1 MTFKSISEGINK
13 GINEGAFRVEDV
25 FTVEDAFTV
34 SRETLPLFSLRAAA
48 QRAFKK
54 GSLTKIRDR
63 ILRIEGLK
71 TELFKRTFKLFK
83 QIKKEAEFRRK
94 MDAWGLDLHRGK
106 EESNGDSLLIDE
118 LGLQIH
124 LPRSIQMAHWELK
137 QIADFLPGR
146 KIALD
151 FLNEF
156 MKINPSFIHEKT
168 RMIAK
173 GLSEGREFKVIEQIG
188 QGAQATVYLMKDPNG
203 EFCVKKCPLIQKNS
217 KPLIQENSKT
227 AVNEAKMLAAINE
240 ANESKMLAAI
250 NESKML
256 AAINDIQGV
265 IHILGVTPQG
275 YPILEFAPNSFRSLS
290 PVSIAEENENEA
302 GKREMRELAV
312 TLSCLHGRGIVHRDI
327 KNENILR
334 DDSNRPKIADFGYA
348 VSCPEEKI
356 RKGMKG
362 TPYYM
367 APEVIRNEP
376 YDAKADVWSLGVLY
390 YNLKT
395 GGKYPHLQEDLLPD
409 PISYLYCVGLATTP
423 PKLGKINEAP
433 LKDLLTGMLEPNP
446 EKRLSIDDV
455 VQHPYF
461 SH

>member
-1 MTFKSISEGINK
+1 MTFKLIN
-13 GINEGAFRVEDV
+13 
-25 FTVEDAFTV
+25 EDAFTV
-34 SRETLPLFSLRAAA
+34 AWETLPLFSLRAEA
-48 QRAFKK
+48 QRAFKE
-54 GSLTKIRDR
+54 GSLTEIRDR

-71 TELFKRTFKLFK
+71 TELFKRTSELFK
-83 QIKKEAEFRRK
+83 QVKEEAEFSRK
-94 MDAWGLDLHRGK
+94 MDAWGLDLPRGK

-137 QIADFLPGR
+137 QIADFLPGS
-146 KIALD
+146 KPALD

-203 EFCVKKCPLIQKNS
+203 EFCVKKCPLIQEWGVKNVPSAPEGSETEFLFVDTGDFGRNSNSVSEKISLQNSDIFDIPIQENS

-227 AVNEAKMLAAINE
+227 AVNEAKMLAVINE
-240 ANESKMLAAI
+240 AKMLAVI
-250 NESKML
+250 NEAKML

-327 KNENILR
+327 KNEQFPVHAN
-334 DDSNRPKIADFGYA
+334 
-348 VSCPEEKI
+348 
-356 RKGMKG
+356 
-362 TPYYM
+362 
-367 APEVIRNEP
+367 
-376 YDAKADVWSLGVLY
+376 
-390 YNLKT
+390 
-395 GGKYPHLQEDLLPD
+395 
-409 PISYLYCVGLATTP
+409 
-423 PKLGKINEAP
+423 
-433 LKDLLTGMLEPNP
+433 
-446 EKRLSIDDV
+446 
-455 VQHPYF
+455 
-461 SH
+461 

>member
-1 MTFKSISEGINK
+1 
-13 GINEGAFRVEDV
+13 A
-25 FTVEDAFTV
+25 
-34 SRETLPLFSLRAAA
+34 
-48 QRAFKK
+48 
-54 GSLTKIRDR
+54 
-63 ILRIEGLK
+63 
-71 TELFKRTFKLFK
+71 
-83 QIKKEAEFRRK
+83 
-94 MDAWGLDLHRGK
+94 
-106 EESNGDSLLIDE
+106 
-118 LGLQIH
+118 
-124 LPRSIQMAHWELK
+124 
-137 QIADFLPGR
+137 
-146 KIALD
+146 
-151 FLNEF
+151 
-156 MKINPSFIHEKT
+156 
-168 RMIAK
+168 
-173 GLSEGREFKVIEQIG
+173 
-188 QGAQATVYLMKDPNG
+188 
-203 EFCVKKCPLIQKNS
+203 
-217 KPLIQENSKT
+217 
-227 AVNEAKMLAAINE
+227 
-240 ANESKMLAAI
+240 
-250 NESKML
+250 KML

-334 DDSNRPKIADFGYA
+334 DDSNRPKIADFGCA

>member
-1 MTFKSISEGINK
+1 MTFKLIN
-13 GINEGAFRVEDV
+13 
-25 FTVEDAFTV
+25 EDAFTV
-34 SRETLPLFSLRAAA
+34 AWETLPLFSLRAEA
-48 QRAFKK
+48 QRAFKE
-54 GSLTKIRDR
+54 GSLTEIRDR

-173 GLSEGREFKVIEQIG
+173 GLSEGRKFKVIEQIG
-188 QGAQATVYLMKDPNG
+188 QGAQAAVYLMKDPNG

-227 AVNEAKMLAAINE
+227 AVNEA
-240 ANESKMLAAI
+240 
-250 NESKML
+250 KML

-395 GGKYPHLQEDLLPD
+395 GGEYPHQQEDLLPN
-409 PISYLYCVGLATTP
+409 PVSYLFCVGGAKAP
-423 PKLGKINEAP
+423 PELGKINEAP

>member
-34 SRETLPLFSLRAAA
+34 SRETLPLFSLRAEA
-48 QRAFKK
+48 QRAFKE
-54 GSLTKIRDR
+54 GSLTEIRDR

-173 GLSEGREFKVIEQIG
+173 GLSEGRKFKVIEQIG

-217 KPLIQENSKT
+217 KPLIQENSTT
-227 AVNEAKMLAAINE
+227 AVNEA
-240 ANESKMLAAI
+240 
-250 NESKML
+250 KML

-367 APEVIRNEP
+367 APEVIRNKP

>member
-1 MTFKSISEGINK
+1 MTFKSINEGIN
-13 GINEGAFRVEDV
+13 
-25 FTVEDAFTV
+25 EDAFTV
-34 SRETLPLFSLRAAA
+34 AWETLPLFSLRAEA
-48 QRAFKK
+48 QRAFKE
-54 GSLTKIRDR
+54 GSLTEIRDR

-71 TELFKRTFKLFK
+71 TELFKRTSELFK
-83 QIKKEAEFRRK
+83 QVKEEAEFSRK
-94 MDAWGLDLHRGK
+94 MDAWGLDLPRGK

-173 GLSEGREFKVIEQIG
+173 GLSEGRKFKVIEQIG

-203 EFCVKKCPLIQKNS
+203 EFCVKKCPLIQENS
-217 KPLIQENSKT
+217 KPLIQENSKPLIQENSTT
-227 AVNEAKMLAAINE
+227 AVNEA
-240 ANESKMLAAI
+240 
-250 NESKML
+250 KML

>member
-1 MTFKSISEGINK
+1 MTFKSINEGIN
-13 GINEGAFRVEDV
+13 
-25 FTVEDAFTV
+25 EDAFTV
-34 SRETLPLFSLRAAA
+34 AWETLPLFSLRAEA
-48 QRAFKK
+48 QRAFKE
-54 GSLTKIRDR
+54 GSLTEIRDR

-71 TELFKRTFKLFK
+71 TELFKRTSELFK
-83 QIKKEAEFRRK
+83 QVKEEAEFSRK

-173 GLSEGREFKVIEQIG
+173 GLSEGRKFKVIEQIG

-367 APEVIRNEP
+367 APEVIRNKP

>member
-1 MTFKSISEGINK
+1 M
-13 GINEGAFRVEDV
+13 
-25 FTVEDAFTV
+25 
-34 SRETLPLFSLRAAA
+34 
-48 QRAFKK
+48 
-54 GSLTKIRDR
+54 
-63 ILRIEGLK
+63 
-71 TELFKRTFKLFK
+71 
-83 QIKKEAEFRRK
+83 
-94 MDAWGLDLHRGK
+94 WGLDLHRGK

-173 GLSEGREFKVIEQIG
+173 GLSEGRKFKVIEQIG

-203 EFCVKKCPLIQKNS
+203 EFCVKKCPLIQENS
-217 KPLIQENSKT
+217 KPLIQENSKPLIQENSTT
-227 AVNEAKMLAAINE
+227 AVNEA
-240 ANESKMLAAI
+240 
-250 NESKML
+250 KML

-265 IHILGVTPQG
+265 IHILGVTPEG

-334 DDSNRPKIADFGYA
+334 DDSNRPKIADFGDA

-356 RKGMKG
+356 REGTVG

-395 GGKYPHLQEDLLPD
+395 GGEYPHQQEDLLPN
-409 PISYLYCVGLATTP
+409 PVSYLFCVGLATTP
-423 PKLGKINEAP
+423 PELGKINEAL
-433 LKDLLTGMLEPNP
+433 LKELLTGMLEPNP